1 VLLMSEQVI
10 VQIIGSPVACSD
22 GMKDPWRELADY
34 ARRQLKVKFK
44 EGCQLEYYDLFDPAC
59 PQLPSDAELPFVI
72 IAGEKFS
79 SGGKMNI
86 PAISKRVAELLKMA
100 SSPGNLIPGR
110 R

>member
-1 VLLMSEQVI
+1 MLEHVI
-10 VQIIGSPVACSD
+10 VQIIGSPVACPA
-22 GMKDPWRELADY
+22 GTKDTWRELADY

-79 SGGKMNI
+79 SGGKLNI
-86 PAISKRVAELLKMA
+86 SAISKRVADLLKMPP
-100 SSPGNLIPGR
+100 SKPSTSV
-110 R
+110 